1 MLVHVK
7 DAALLPLV
15 SRLLVAAGWVWF
27 TIVFVFR
34 RQSGGAGAKR
44 EPVSSMGIALQM
56 VAFALVWMIQRPL
69 PAAGASLDALEIAR
83 DVLAPLLGFAS
94 VAFGLAAVR
103 TLGKQWSYEAR
114 LIEGHRLVTEGPY
127 RVVRHPIYTALLGK
141 LLASNFAFGA
151 LWGLLLAGGLFFVGT
166 LIRIRA
172 EEKLMREAFG
182 AAYADYARRVPA
194 FVPGLR

>member
-1 MLVHVK
+1 
-7 DAALLPLV
+7 
-15 SRLLVAAGWVWF
+15 
-27 TIVFVFR
+27 
-34 RQSGGAGAKR
+34 
-44 EPVSSMGIALQM
+44 M